1 LLEALNHL
9 ALVIAVALV
18 ARAWR
23 RWREPRRNQ
32 SFWAPKDGYLDS
44 VRNERERAFLVDGLI
59 CAQRALGAAAE

>member
-1 LLEALNHL
+1 MTSDFPLALTRRWKLDSAACLLGGFDHF

-32 SFWAPKDGYLDS
+32 SFWAPKDGCLDT
-44 VRNERERAFLVDGLI
+44 VRNE
-59 CAQRALGAAAE
+59 